1 MVLTM
6 SCLIALLAAVPQ
18 RPSPEIPPQPTPRA
32 ADTASPEAVL
42 DALYATISGPAGEKR
57 DWLRL
62 RSLFAPDG
70 RMVAMVEDR
79 AGGMRPVVLKVDDYV
94 QRAGG
99 ALERD
104 GFFEL
109 EIGRQTQRF
118 GDMAHVFS
126 SYECKRARDDAEP
139 FQRGINS
146 VQLVKQG
153 GRWLIL
159 QILWEQEADA
169 GPIPP
174 QFLLGMGDTKRAA
187 AEVPP
192 LTVRVVGSDLLL
204 NIMQQWSKGCP
215 PETGVRVEVA
225 GGGTGAGFH
234 AFATRKAEV
243 TMASRRI
250 TDEELRKARESGAEP
265 LEVCI
270 GYVAAAICVHR
281 DNPLESLDLARLRAI
296 ASADAGAARWSQLGV
311 ELAGG
316 GEHDIA
322 MRSSTQGALLSFAF
336 RQAVFGGG
344 APPRSDGLRTE
355 ELLDF
360 VRSQPNALVVASC
373 GVAEGAKVVP
383 IASKAGCAAV
393 LPSAQTCKDGSYP
406 LAVPLFVYYRDEPT
420 GRIKEFVR
428 WLSSEAGRA
437 LLERQGIVP
446 ARD

>member
-1 MVLTM
+1 MALTM
-6 SCLIALLAAVPQ
+6 SCLIAVLAAVPQ
-18 RPSPEIPPQPTPRA
+18 RTEPENPPHPAPRA
-32 ADTASPEAVL
+32 ADTASPGAVL
-42 DALYATISGPAGEKR
+42 DALYATISGPMGEKR
-57 DWLRL
+57 DWQRL
-62 RSLFAPDG
+62 RSLFAPEG
-70 RMVAMVEDR
+70 RMVAMVKDR

-126 SYECKRARDDAEP
+126 SYECKHARDDAAP
-139 FQRGINS
+139 FLRGINS

-153 GRWLIL
+153 GRWSIL

-174 QFLLGMGDTKRAA
+174 QYLVAATEANDAA
-187 AEVPP
+187 APVSP
-192 LTVRVVGSDLLL
+192 LTVRLVGSDLLL
-204 NIMQQWSKGCP
+204 DLMQQWGKDCP

-225 GGGTGAGFH
+225 GGGTGTGFH

-250 TDEELRKARESGAEP
+250 ADEELKKARESGAEP

-270 GYVAAAICVHR
+270 GYVAAAVCVHR
-281 DNPLESLDLARLRAI
+281 DNPLESLDLDRLRAI
-296 ASADAGAARWSQLGV
+296 ASADPGAARWSQLGV
-311 ELAGG
+311 EIAGG
-316 GEHDIA
+316 GQHEIA
-322 MRSSTQGALLSFAF
+322 LRMSAPGALWSFAF
-336 RQAVFGGG
+336 QRAVFSGG
-344 APPRSDGLRTE
+344 APQRSGGLRAE
-355 ELLDF
+355 ALLDF
-360 VRSQPNALVVASC
+360 VRSQPDALVVASSH
-373 GVAEGAKVVP
+373 GAEGVKVVP
-383 IASKAGCAAV
+383 IAAKAGGAAV
-393 LPSAQTCKDGSYP
+393 LPTAQTCKDGSYP
-406 LAVPLFVYYRDEPT
+406 LAVPLYVYYRDEPT

-428 WLSSEAGRA
+428 WLSRDAGRA